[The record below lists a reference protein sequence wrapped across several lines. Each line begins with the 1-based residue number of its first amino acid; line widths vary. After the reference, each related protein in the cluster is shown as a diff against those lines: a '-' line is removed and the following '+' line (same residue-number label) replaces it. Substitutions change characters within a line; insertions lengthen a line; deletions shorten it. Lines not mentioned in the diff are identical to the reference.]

1 MTSDEVT
8 RQLKVEALRSIK
20 VTSPIIDERFNPDL
34 SVNHRDFRQWQNFLP
49 IKEKG
54 NSINKT

>member
-34 SVNHRDFRQWQNFLP
+34 SVHHRDFRQWQNFLP